1 MAINIFSWHF
11 FLYIVIQFVL
21 QSAFLLS
28 AFVIKDYEFKP
39 FFTKYARMYPNH
51 KLPNIEFLQWFI
63 GFAEGCFTVAKR
75 GDLQFV
81 VTTEDVNV
89 LNKEQFRFW

>member
-1 MAINIFSWHF
+1 MRFVPISSGGGDPILYQHLFSTKTISPGGTPLGPLRGPLSFGGNAF

-21 QSAFLLS
+21 QSAFLLSQS

-51 KLPNIEFLQWFI
+51 KLPNIEFLQ
-63 GFAEGCFTVAKR
+63 
-75 GDLQFV
+75 
-81 VTTEDVNV
+81 
-89 LNKEQFRFW
+89 

>member
-1 MAINIFSWHF
+1 MAISIFSWQKLFMLF

-21 QSAFLLS
+21 QSAFLPQS
-28 AFVIKDYEFKP
+28 PFVIKDYEFKP

-63 GFAEGCFTVAKR
+63 GFA
-75 GDLQFV
+75 
-81 VTTEDVNV
+81 
-89 LNKEQFRFW
+89 